1 MVRVAIKVY
10 IVFCGNIWKREL
22 AERGRYGERHSGNA
36 SGDEYERRKFPISC
50 PDKHKH
56 RE

>member
-1 MVRVAIKVY
+1 MKVY
-10 IVFCGNIWKREL
+10 IVFCGNIWKRDL
-22 AERGRYGERHSGNA
+22 AERGRCGERHSGNA
-36 SGDEYERRKFPISC
+36 SGDEYERRKFLISC